1 MPLLTIN
8 STLRELLHDRLLE
21 SIFSFSSQG
30 MLLLGVDATRP
41 CYQVLSVN
49 AVAQQ
54 LLGQYLPRTDL
65 LQDERLVACLNQCW
79 QQQVSVQHCYRRLCF
94 SFIPLPEDSGRTT
107 TGFILGLLDKDT
119 SRSPIYENPARLSQ
133 LLDQLLGFIF
143 SCESMPPWRLT
154 YLSQG
159 CYAVTGY
166 TPTDFLSRG
175 DQGLNEITYP
185 QDLPQVLATIEQAIA
200 HASPYEIEYRIHHR
214 DGHLRWV
221 REQGIPVLDSLGRV
235 IAIDGAIADI
245 TLWKELEYAL
255 EQPIAGL
262 NQWVGSDF
270 VCHLAQFLSQQLGVD
285 HVLIGEI
292 SGRNNDWVTTVAYC
306 CQGELHPPL
315 SYCLAD
321 TPCAGV
327 LHADTCFYS
336 QGVARLF
343 PKDKMLATAGV
354 EAYIGIPLRNSLG
367 ETLGLVAIMH
377 SQPLERVAYIEGL
390 LKIFGVRLTA
400 ELERIRAERALKA
413 HEAHLEQQLRYE
425 KLISTVASE
434 FINLPLANIPEG
446 IHKVLRL
453 LGEITA
459 ADRSYLFERDTPTL
473 RSFSNTYEW
482 CAADIEPQQD
492 TLQGVASTDFPL
504 FFQQLYTQGHVL
516 WPRVTDLPL
525 DLRDRAGLDAQGIQ
539 SLIVVALRR
548 GSEIIGF
555 LGLDFVRQARQDL
568 ETLLPLMEVMAAIF
582 TNVLE
587 RQEAERSLRSAE
599 SKYRSIFENA
609 VEGMFQST
617 PEGRYLAVNPA
628 LARMYGYASPDEL
641 INTVQHIPTQIYVDP
656 QRRQDFVAAL
666 EQHPTLSNFESQ
678 VYRKDGSI
686 IWVSE
691 HARVVRNEAGQVCY
705 YEGTVEDIT
714 QSKLAA
720 AQLQQATAEMEA
732 IFAVYPDRYFRIA
745 ADTTILDYK
754 GGAHAKLYVPESE
767 LLGRSMFEFLP
778 TSVAKQ
784 FQDAIGQVLRDRALS
799 TLTYSLPYPQGEQ
812 FFEARLLPFQDDEV
826 VAFVRN
832 ISDRIRLDAELRCAE
847 AKYRSIFENATEG
860 IFQSTPDGYYLN
872 VNPALARIYGYE
884 SPAQLQA
891 ELTDIAHQLYVDAR
905 RRDEFVQALAKNGIV
920 TNFESQVYRR
930 DGQIIWISENARAVY
945 DDDGRLAYFEGT
957 VVDITERKLSERTIH
972 YQAFHDLLTGLPNR
986 ALFDDRLSLALA
998 ESRRSQ
1004 QRVGVMFLDLDR
1016 FKVINDTLGHAIGD
1030 QLLQQ
1035 VAERLVHCLRET
1047 DTIARWGGD
1056 EFTILLPMMHHSD
1069 DLAIVAER
1077 ILHALKPEFILDGHH
1092 LHITTSIGI
1101 AVYPDHGES
1110 PDLLLRNAD
1119 TALYRAKE
1127 TGRNTYQFYTDS
1139 FNSAAHALLRLENDL
1154 HTALSFEE
1162 LCLYYQPQLE
1172 LKRRQI
1178 HHIEALVRWQ
1188 HPTQGLLGPGRFINM
1203 AEENGLIL
1211 PIGDWALRRACHDC
1225 QAWQRQQG
1233 LAGVGV
1239 AVNLS
1244 SRQFLHP
1251 NLLEEIQQSLAASRL
1266 PPHLLTLEITESTA
1280 IHNVNLTQQ
1289 ILSHL
1294 RALGVGIILDDFG
1307 TGYASLTYLKHF
1319 PITGLK
1325 IDRSFVEDIVSDRQ
1339 DQAITKAI
1347 IDLAKGLGLPI
1358 VAEGV
1363 ETVAQLEQLTALGCD
1378 VIQGF
1383 IFARPMPYAELLE
1396 WVQTAP
1402 PRIEC

>member
-1 MPLLTIN
+1 MHN
-8 STLRELLHDRLLE
+8 RLLE
-21 SIFSFSSQG
+21 SIFSFSNQG
-30 MLLLGVDATRP
+30 MLLLGVDAARP

-79 QQQVSVQHCYRRLCF
+79 QQQVSIQDCYRHLCF

-107 TGFILGLLDKDT
+107 TGFILGLLDRDT
-119 SRSPIYENPARLSQ
+119 SRSPIYENPARLNQ

-143 SCESMPPWRLT
+143 SCESTPPWQLT

-159 CYAVTGY
+159 CFAVTGY
-166 TPTDFLSRG
+166 TPADFLSRG
-175 DQGLNEITYP
+175 DQGLDQITYP

-235 IAIDGAIADI
+235 IAIDGAIADDI

-292 SGRNNDWVTTVAYC
+292 SGPNNDWLTTVAYC
-306 CQGELHPPL
+306 CHGELHPPL
-315 SYCLAD
+315 SYALVD
-321 TPCAGV
+321 TPCANV

-354 EAYIGIPLRNSLG
+354 DAYIGIPLRNSLG

-413 HEAHLEQQLRYE
+413 HKAHLEQQLRYE

-516 WPRVTDLPL
+516 WPHVRGLPL
-525 DLRDRAGLDAQGIQ
+525 NLPDRAGLDAQGIQ

-548 GSEIIGF
+548 GSETIGF

-568 ETLLPLMEVMAAIF
+568 ETLLPLMEVMAATF

-587 RQEAERSLRSAE
+587 RQETERSLRAAE

-628 LARMYGYASPDEL
+628 LARMYGY
-641 INTVQHIPTQIYVDP
+641 
-656 QRRQDFVAAL
+656 
-666 EQHPTLSNFESQ
+666 
-678 VYRKDGSI
+678 
-686 IWVSE
+686 
-691 HARVVRNEAGQVCY
+691 
-705 YEGTVEDIT
+705 
-714 QSKLAA
+714 
-720 AQLQQATAEMEA
+720 
-732 IFAVYPDRYFRIA
+732 
-745 ADTTILDYK
+745 
-754 GGAHAKLYVPESE
+754 
-767 LLGRSMFEFLP
+767 
-778 TSVAKQ
+778 
-784 FQDAIGQVLRDRALS
+784 
-799 TLTYSLPYPQGEQ
+799 
-812 FFEARLLPFQDDEV
+812 
-826 VAFVRN
+826 
-832 ISDRIRLDAELRCAE
+832 
-847 AKYRSIFENATEG
+847 
-860 IFQSTPDGYYLN
+860 
-872 VNPALARIYGYE
+872 E

-905 RRDEFVQALAKNGIV
+905 RRDEFVQALVKNGIV
-920 TNFESQVYRR
+920 TDFESQVYRR

-945 DDDGRLAYFEGT
+945 DDDGCLAYFEGT
-957 VVDITERKLSERTIH
+957 VVDITERKLAESTIH

-986 ALFDDRLSLALA
+986 ALFDDLLPLALA

-1056 EFTILLPMMHHSD
+1056 EFTILLPMIHHSD

-1154 HTALSFEE
+1154 HTALSLEE
-1162 LCLYYQPQLE
+1162 LCLYYQPQLD

-1188 HPTQGLLGPGRFINM
+1188 HPTQGLLGPRRFINV

-1225 QAWQRQQG
+1225 QAWQRQG

-1251 NLLEEIQQSLAASRL
+1251 NLLEEIQQSLAASQL

-1280 IHNVNLTQQ
+1280 IHNVNLTQE

-1325 IDRSFVEDIVSDRQ
+1325 IDRSFVEDIVSDRR